1 MLALEG
7 ITILDLSRVGIAAF
21 ATMILGDLGADIIK
35 IDEPR
40 KPGTTIFGSSVSPI
54 GEDARKRAAFRAMN
68 RNKKSIALNLK
79 HPDARQIFY
88 ALAKKSDVIIEG
100 FRPGVVKRLEV
111 DYETIKAMNPR
122 IIYCS
127 ISGYG
132 QDGPYSKL
140 PGHDANYISIG
151 GALGLIGQAGG
162 PPVLPLNFVADWA
175 GGSLFSTIGILA
187 ALMARQKT
195 GKGQYIDMSMT
206 DGVVALM
213 TNLAVDYFMTGNIP
227 RRGEMMLN
235 GAFPFFNV
243 YETKDGKYISI
254 ACAEPHLWANLC
266 RALGREGFIP
276 YQDDTGRKRDEIFA
290 FLRETF
296 RTKNRDEWF
305 EQFKEKDI
313 CVAPVYD
320 LDEVFTDPQI
330 IHRKMLLE
338 LNDPVVGKVRQ
349 VGIPIKL
356 SETPGQVRSLAPVL
370 GQNTEEILI
379 QLGYTKEQIAELEC
393 AGVIMRT
400 S

>member
-7 ITILDLSRVGIAAF
+7 IRILDLSRVGIAAF
-21 ATMILGDLGADIIK
+21 TTMILGDMGAEVTK
-35 IDEPR
+35 IDEPP
-40 KPGTTIFGSSVSPI
+40 KPGTTIFGSSISPT
-54 GEDARKRAAFRAMN
+54 GEDARKKAAFRAIN

-88 ALAKKSDVIIEG
+88 KLAEKSDVIIEG
-100 FRPGVVKRLEV
+100 FRPGVVKRLGV
-111 DYETIKAMNPR
+111 DYDTMKAINPG

-162 PPVLPLNFVADWA
+162 PPVIPLNFVADWA
-175 GGSLFSTIGILA
+175 GGSLFSTIAILI

-213 TNLAVDYFMTGNIP
+213 TNLAADYFLTGNVP

-235 GAFPFFNV
+235 GAFPFFSV
-243 YETKDGKYISI
+243 YEAKDGKYITI

-266 RALGREGFIP
+266 RALGREDYIP
-276 YQDDTGRKRDEIFA
+276 HQHDTSQKREEIFA
-290 FLRETF
+290 FLREAF
-296 RTKNRDEWF
+296 RTRTRDEWF
-305 EQFKEKDI
+305 AEFKEKDI

-320 LDEVFTDPQI
+320 LNEVFTDPQI
-330 IHRKMLLE
+330 IQRKMLLE
-338 LNDPVVGKVRQ
+338 LDEPEVGAVRQ

-370 GQNTEEILI
+370 GQNTEEILL
-379 QLGYTKEQIAELEC
+379 QLGYDKAQMEELEK
-393 AGVIMRT
+393 AGAIMRR
-400 S
+400 